1 MSCKI
6 WAFGYSL
13 YCTKPSAVP
22 QLGRLIQHIASI
34 GDTSSHIH
42 LYWTLYFVDTLYN
55 AMSLCLQ
62 QEYMSITAILAA
74 ISAVL
79 IGLYLWQISDRHLYP
94 PGPLPLPL
102 VGWAHRLLMT
112 NNPSLDVHGKFT
124 CRPNSK
130 HRTNWVFSVMVPCYA
145 GEKGKDLRSS
155 LKFRITSEALG
166 QLYTLSSPILLWM
179 WPGERFK

>member
-13 YCTKPSAVP
+13 YCTKPSAAP

-34 GDTSSHIH
+34 GDTSRHIH
-42 LYWTLYFVDTLYN
+42 LYWTLCFVDPYLHFLYN

-62 QEYMSITAILAA
+62 QEYMSITALLAA
-74 ISAVL
+74 IAAVL

-102 VGWAHRLLMT
+102 VGWAHRLLIT
-112 NNPSLDVHGKFT
+112 NNPSMDVHGKFT
-124 CRPNSK
+124 SRPNSK
-130 HRTNWVFSVMVPCYA
+130 HRTNWVFSVVVPRHA
-145 GEKGKDLRSS
+145 GEKGKDLRNTP
-155 LKFRITSEALG
+155 KFRVTSEVA
-166 QLYTLSSPILLWM
+166 TLSAWTVVCSL
-179 WPGERFK
+179 